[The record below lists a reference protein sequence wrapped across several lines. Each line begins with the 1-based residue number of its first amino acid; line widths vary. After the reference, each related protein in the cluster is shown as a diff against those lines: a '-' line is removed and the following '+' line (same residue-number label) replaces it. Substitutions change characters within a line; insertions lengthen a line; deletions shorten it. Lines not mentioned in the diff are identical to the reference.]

1 LSFLGLGLAPPT
13 ADWGLMLNTL
23 RPSIYIAP
31 VLCVTPGIF
40 ILIASICFNLLS
52 DGLRTSM
59 EVKP

>member
-1 LSFLGLGLAPPT
+1 
-13 ADWGLMLNTL
+13 MLNTL

-31 VLCVTPGIF
+31 VICITPGIL